1 MKKNKTMR
9 LASGLLVA
17 VLLTTCAI
25 SGTFAKYT
33 SEFSGSDAARVAKFT
48 VDSTAD
54 EFAIFDVSKIYD
66 TKDDTNYT
74 VKADD
79 ADVKNGTTDGIIA
92 PGTWGEFTFN
102 VSDSSEV
109 TVNYAIDYTVNEAGV
124 PLVWSV
130 DGGTAWTEDLADVDA
145 TVLSGSKDITVMW
158 KWVYEDGTAATDTAD
173 TALGVVG
180 TAAPTVGIK
189 VTFTQVD

>member
-25 SGTFAKYT
+25 AGTFAKYT
-33 SEFSGSDAARVAKFT
+33 SEVSGSDTARVAKFT
-48 VDSTAD
+48 VDSTVD

-66 TKDDTNYT
+66 TKEADYEAGVDDT
-74 VKADD
+74 
-79 ADVKNGTTDGIIA
+79 DVTNGTTDGIIA

-102 VSDSSEV
+102 VSDESEV
-109 TVNYAIDYTVNEAGV
+109 TVNYAIDYTVDEAGV
-124 PLVWSV
+124 PLEWSV
-130 DGGTAWTEDLADVDA
+130 DGGQTWTDDLADVEA
-145 TVLSGSKDITVMW
+145 TVLRGSADITVMW
-158 KWVYEDGTAATDTAD
+158 KWVFEGTTEGADAAD
-173 TALGVVG
+173 TALG
-180 TAAPTVGIK
+180 TAQTLAEPSVAVK

>member
-1 MKKNKTMR
+1 MKKNKMMR

-25 SGTFAKYT
+25 SSTFAKYT
-33 SEFSGSDAARVAKFT
+33 SEVSGSDAARVAKFT

-54 EFAIFDVSKIYD
+54 EINIFDVSKIYD
-66 TKDDTNYT
+66 TNADDNYS

-79 ADVKNGTTDGIIA
+79 TDVTNGTTDGIIA
-92 PGTWGEFTFN
+92 PGTWGEFTYS
-102 VSDSSEV
+102 VSDDSEV

-130 DGGTAWTEDLADVDA
+130 DGGANWTDDLADVAA
-145 TVLSGSKDITVMW
+145 TVLSGSTDITVMW
-158 KWVYEDGTAATDTAD
+158 KWVFEDGTTATDEAD
-173 TALGVVG
+173 TALGVAG

>member
-25 SGTFAKYT
+25 ASTFAKYT
-33 SEFSGSDAARVAKFT
+33 SEVTGSDAARVAKFT

-66 TKDDTNYT
+66 TKNDADYT

-79 ADVKNGTTDGIIA
+79 ADITNGTTDGITA
-92 PGTWGEFTFN
+92 PGTWGEFTFS
-102 VSDSSEV
+102 VSDDSEV
-109 TVNYAIDYTVNEAGV
+109 TVNYAIDYTVDEAGV

-130 DGGTAWTEDLADVDA
+130 DGGQNWTDDLADVDA
-145 TVLSGSKDITVMW
+145 TALSGSADITVMW
-158 KWVYEDGTAATDTAD
+158 KWVFENNADAAD
-173 TALGVVG
+173 TALG
-180 TAAPTVGIK
+180 TAQTLAAPSVAVE